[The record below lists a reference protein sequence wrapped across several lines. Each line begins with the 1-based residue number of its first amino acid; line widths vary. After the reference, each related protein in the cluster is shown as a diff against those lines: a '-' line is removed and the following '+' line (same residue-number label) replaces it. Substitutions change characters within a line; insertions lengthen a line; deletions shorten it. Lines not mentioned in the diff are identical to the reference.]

1 MKSNSAL
8 LPIILFFIGLIVL
21 GTVLLCLPFARVN
34 PELSVLN
41 CLFTVT
47 SAVCVTGLSVVNISQ
62 YFTLSGQIII
72 MCLVQIGAF
81 GYMLVSTGLGFLLGK
96 IALKDRKIMQEL
108 FDISSF
114 NDLFKLLRK
123 AILIVLCIELAGAVV
138 LTLKFMGSYP
148 LQKAI
153 FLGLFHSIMAFCNA
167 GFSLF
172 ENSMELFSNSPAVL
186 WTLSSLILLGGLG
199 FFVLVDIIE
208 KFYSETKKLTF
219 HSEVILWVTFCLT
232 LIAAIVLFL
241 GNLNSFADKSFAFIL
256 NNSVFQS
263 LSIRTAGF
271 NSLPITDI
279 SMPIAFFSLA
289 LMFIGGGPGST
300 AGGLKITT
308 LALVFVFVRALI
320 KGENEYNLAKKSID
334 VDLIKKALLIFIVM
348 VSLLFLFVFA
358 MLCVEQNS
366 EPLNVIFEVVS
377 AFCTVGLSLGI
388 TSSITAA
395 GKVILIVAMFIG
407 RIGAV
412 TILIYVVNTKT
423 VKNNIR
429 YPDARLMIG

>member
-1 MKSNSAL
+1 MKNNSAL
-8 LPIILFFIGLIVL
+8 LPILLFFVGLIVL
-21 GTVLLCLPFARVN
+21 GTVLLCLPFARVS

-47 SAVCVTGLSVVNISQ
+47 SAVCVTGLSVVNISE

-72 MCLVQIGAF
+72 MCLVQTGAF

-114 NDLFKLLRK
+114 NDLFKLLKK
-123 AILIVLCIELAGAVV
+123 AILIVLCIELAGAAI
-138 LTLKFMGSYP
+138 LTFKFMGSYP

-153 FLGLFHSIMAFCNA
+153 LLGLFHSIMAFCNA

-172 ENSMELFSNSPAVL
+172 ENSMETFSNSPAVL

-199 FFVLVDIIE
+199 FFVLVDIID
-208 KFYSETKKLTF
+208 KFYSKTKRLTF

-232 LIAAIVLFL
+232 SIAAIVLLL
-241 GNLNSFADKSFAFIL
+241 GNLNFFADKSFAFIL

-279 SMPIAFFSLA
+279 STPIAFFSLA

-334 VDLIKKALLIFIVM
+334 IDLIKKALLIFIVM
-348 VSLLFLFVFA
+348 VSLLFLFIFA

-366 EPLNVIFEVVS
+366 EPLKVIFEVVS
-377 AFCTVGLSLGI
+377 AFCTVGLSLGV
-388 TSSITAA
+388 TSSVTFI
-395 GKVILIVAMFIG
+395 GKVILIAAMFIG

-412 TILIYVVNTKT
+412 TILIYLVNTKT

-429 YPDARLMIG
+429 YPDGRLMIG

>member
-1 MKSNSAL
+1 MKNNSAL

-186 WTLSSLILLGGLG
+186 WTLSSLILFGGLG

-219 HSEVILWVTFCLT
+219 HSEVILWVTSGLIV
-232 LIAAIVLFL
+232 IAAIVLFL
-241 GNLNSFADKSFAFIL
+241 GNFNFFADKSFAFIL

-279 SMPIAFFSLA
+279 SIPIAFFSLA

-395 GKVILIVAMFIG
+395 GKVILIAAMFIG

>member
-1 MKSNSAL
+1 MKNNSAL
-8 LPIILFFIGLIVL
+8 LPIMLFFVGLIVL
-21 GTVLLCLPFARVN
+21 GTVLLCMPFARVN
-34 PELSVLN
+34 PGLSVLD

-123 AILIVLCIELAGAVV
+123 AILIVLCIELVGAVI
-138 LTLKFMGSYP
+138 LSLNFMGSYP

-153 FLGLFHSIMAFCNA
+153 LLGIFHSVTAFCNA

-172 ENSMELFSNSPAVL
+172 ENSVEPFSNSPVVL

-199 FFVLVDIIE
+199 FFVLVDIID
-208 KFYSETKKLTF
+208 KFYSKTKRLTF
-219 HSEVILWVTFCLT
+219 HSEVILWVTSGLIV
-232 LIAAIVLFL
+232 IAAIVLFL
-241 GNLNSFADKSFAFIL
+241 GNFNFFADKSFAFIL

-263 LSIRTAGF
+263 LSFRTAGF
-271 NSLPITDI
+271 NSIPVSGI
-279 SMPIAFFSLA
+279 SASVAFFTIA

-308 LALVFVFVRALI
+308 LALVFVFIRALI
-320 KGENEYNLAKKSID
+320 KGENEYNLAKKNID

-348 VSLLFLFVFA
+348 VSLLFLFIFA
-358 MLCVEQNS
+358 MLCVEQNR
-366 EPLNVIFEVVS
+366 EPLHIIFEVVS
-377 AFCTVGLSLGI
+377 AFCTVGLSLGV
-388 TSSITAA
+388 TSSITVL
-395 GKVILIVAMFIG
+395 GKIILIAAMFIG

-423 VKNNIR
+423 IKNNIR
-429 YPDARLMIG
+429 YPDGRLMIG